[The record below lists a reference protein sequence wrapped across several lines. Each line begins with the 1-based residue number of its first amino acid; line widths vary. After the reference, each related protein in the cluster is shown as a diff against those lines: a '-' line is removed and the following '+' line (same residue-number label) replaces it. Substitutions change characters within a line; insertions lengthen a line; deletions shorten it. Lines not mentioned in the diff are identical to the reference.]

1 MAESK
6 FNFLNQN
13 TTNNIQPN
21 SADIFSE
28 DATRARLFSFANA
41 DNVEDAM
48 HNSFELSKNYLAED
62 NKTEESVEND
72 VFKPTSSI
80 DGDVIEKEINNSPK
94 YWDNLSEEEKEAY
107 RKTCKEYYKAQ
118 DAYVEEMFTEDFFKE
133 LYDQQITSQLCGQ
146 YGVDSEVQEDLK
158 KRIQDQI
165 YTNALYKSLD
175 HYKQGAGYN
184 LPQDVNTLLQG
195 WELMNLDCK
204 KEVLQ
209 SLQRGSEKQKYASEA
224 RHLYDQLKEAQ
235 KNRTKKDAKKEQ
247 TELAFKLDALYAK
260 WVSSEGWYSADEM
273 DADLEMFKEC
283 KALTHSY
290 LRNQELENASWG
302 TVEQSIDKRGHED
315 MVIDTKT
322 AECKENMIN
331 LINESQKE
339 YAEREENVYKV
350 NQIMQQIY
358 SSNSPEEIRRK
369 YFEILKQEKSS
380 MRAYFDENGNSIA
393 NETKDIDLYEMTKK
407 IAQSAY
413 YAYKLGQDRAAL
425 MNSVLD
431 NEYLA
436 DHEGQ
441 WNHFMKQGKALA
453 ISTVTSGVNK
463 FNGLRMISA
472 GARDLMFGDTE
483 VYQDEDMNIIDSDM
497 VQFDSDNNPYYVD
510 KEGNKKAV
518 KTVKMSRTT
527 LQTLGKGSEGEDL
540 WMSSQQMTDMETYN
554 VWFKS
559 SIDKAKEIG
568 SNSVALYKAGDDQSF
583 YMDVAF
589 EIVGGLT
596 SEATDLIL
604 TFASMGGAA
613 AGARLLKGAS
623 TLGRTVNKISHA
635 GAVVKGL
642 NAVKLAQPYVSNG
655 LDAIENATDISRNLF
670 QENLNEAYQA
680 LDNDIL
686 QEARAHVTQ
695 MIQNDPELQ
704 KQLADA
710 IAAGI
715 TNSLN
720 KGEVSVDGK
729 HDEDVVNAKKQFV
742 DKLVADYIDNY
753 KKTDDYRKRYNKTTD
768 IVASTTIQ
776 NSMVLGAKNFIMGA
790 VTCARIQFG
799 SKGVID
805 DATEESL
812 KLLQIDKK
820 TRRLKLG
827 DFWTKSDPNMSTKA
841 FLGQKAKAW
850 GKIITKQSVNEFIQG
865 DVDTALGDAGSVLT
879 KSAVDHYLNGDLSAD
894 SAATLIRNF
903 DDFVSYV
910 QTFAQSTVS
919 EDAINEGL
927 SGVVAKFIPVGFN
940 ADRTISYIKHRYEQS
955 VAAAEAAKN
964 GKSFTPTSY
973 FDQYESI
980 LHPGEK
986 MSRMEKLLMMSNN
999 EFYNEVFSQKE
1010 GHDQVKKRVE
1020 QFNKMLD
1027 NYDTVVQG
1035 NLNMAALENLLN
1047 GSLDPEDEN
1056 TAKLITMVEALHS
1069 LNNPID
1075 EIDKKMHEVFGT
1087 DLYAEDMWT
1096 KPDYVKTCT
1105 DEQREELLKSYYDV
1119 HTDKTR
1125 NTEEDKKALEE
1136 IGKNLDKFY
1145 QVSETYNKARQDLSN
1160 YEKKI
1165 PGGLPQELRGEILRS
1180 ATLSPLLNQR
1190 VEDLRKTIADKGF
1203 TIKQDNESQET
1214 EMFSSSVLSKSEHF
1228 RDYMLDKMKLQR
1240 RSCVSQIAE
1249 QRKQIKNLEAT
1260 KKQLLKDQKTAID
1273 TIAKK
1278 GKQATESDN
1287 KKIQQYRA
1295 DIDKKDAD
1303 IKLAEKSIQDITE
1316 MQKMHQKEIDRIN
1329 KIGKEAK
1336 KKSNDA
1342 PLTKEDLS
1350 NMGETG
1356 LAQLFSLS
1364 DDVLENCFNA
1374 DDLRFIKQMRSELKD
1389 VVVALAKTNLRKK
1402 RIDRGLADMKESP
1415 MLAYYKM
1422 TLKDIQAFKGA
1433 YWLNSIHAID
1443 KMVDNYKVTK
1453 AKLHQ
1458 KFWESSSDWETYG
1471 DALTRLSVIKQF
1483 LSDFLTG
1490 DVDSSIKFFPDMQRM
1505 ILDLYNSKA
1514 LQENKDDDDNV
1525 RKDKQ
1530 AKKEV
1535 LAALFYKLQELVSV
1549 KDIFESYSNLP
1560 EDKQKKLKLLKLL
1573 KEDST
1578 YATMFAT
1585 VDLDPKTQGTD
1596 KQIMKVLKE
1605 IATSMQDG
1613 DAKEILND
1621 LIAGHE
1627 KIKGVE
1633 QATNNRS
1640 NPNESANESA
1650 NEVSQSSR
1658 VDEDGDKDDQNNNAQ
1673 QDQEN
1678 TPKKPEDGNG
1688 QTPEPKEENSPE
1700 EGDGNPPEP
1709 KQGQSQN
1716 SDDNKENQN
1725 KNQNTP
1731 EPQSENQQAT
1741 ENVLSEPTVN
1751 EILKGKEVVEEDNML
1766 IISSKKLQ
1774 KVEEV
1779 SENGLPKDS
1788 DTMLGNTCFGYKTDT
1803 TGKVPR
1809 GTEVQDSIGDS
1820 YNKWQE
1826 SKGFNIQDVI
1836 DKVLPLVLNSS
1847 NPDVRCMYSTDV
1859 YDDYAE
1865 NKHNERPL
1873 LVIPYSE
1880 DVQKA
1885 YERVYGS
1892 ADDTNVGVIE
1902 AYENGQSKKF
1912 LVIGLLGYDNDNVQQ
1927 TTFNK
1932 VRDSNHKDIVS
1943 KQRGDLRD
1951 SAANIVITGD
1961 AYIITDIGLTTG
1973 KVEKSSDINDVNKL
1987 FESKES
1993 NPMGINKKDVS
2004 IGYYDDEGNVVI
2016 IGKTKNSPSLLM
2028 GFKLKSKQSEKSG
2041 NYVLLTPNGKG
2052 MSKIFIEPPTL
2063 DHLDLSQENN
2073 GYINSLKKVIT
2084 DVLADISNAS
2094 LNDPEVLK
2102 SAKATL
2108 QKYFFCKGD
2117 VTVSITNMGL
2127 VIKQGDTTDII
2138 KPNTPNP
2145 LEVLAKFPIRLTINK
2160 DIDIVGMISSGV
2172 IRSDAANLCTFNKT
2186 FAVKSKNGKSNHK
2199 RDQKSGSSKRKQ
2211 RQNNRI
2217 FCNGKYYEKT
2227 DDGYKDNSGNAVDDA
2242 TKNLIDFQ
2250 LLMTDTNQKEA
2261 VQINDTNYR
2270 TVYEYKGKLYIWDGA
2285 KAFIA
2290 EDSLVQAVRSYQKGQ
2305 SLQQQINDNPPE
2317 STPTP
2322 SEPEKDNLSNSQEF
2336 QGAQGGVGS
2345 QPTSSV
2351 DNVGNTTVMDK
2362 LKANSERI
2370 QSRRT
2375 SQKERRVPNNTV
2387 AVTSVKNLYEK
2398 ELPITTTDSQ
2408 GNSSPMSFDQTPLA
2422 TVTSFRGNVMDMIL
2436 RDFFANKI
2444 TQEQIDAGLDSFY
2457 PNIDN
2462 DSIKN
2467 FLNTLKVENDNKTS
2481 LLYGLLNNDDYEI
2494 ITSEFWL
2501 STYIPVDK
2509 NGEILWLPVEGK
2521 PDLIARNKKTGK
2533 FVVIDFKTKTSN
2545 GLSHDDEVHYNR
2557 QLSLYCKAIEDAGGT
2572 IEKSGLLIATVDL
2585 NTNFSASDYD
2595 KSSPYIDRNNE
2606 YQEYKDTTTKTKNAV
2621 KKTRDAQGV
2630 ETCMKVFANQKFT
2643 NSKKENPVHY
2653 NFRKATEEEKQR
2665 NPELS
2670 WVMVEDHDSNGT
2682 DVKLQC
2688 GRLATVKDRKT
2699 LRAFNDE
2706 VLNFDNLS
2714 SNYQK
2719 MLTTTLPQTNKSK
2732 TFDEKEFLKALKEN
2746 NCIVTLSGDFTK
2758 AIAKSVCYFN
2768 SIGQP
2773 LNPHTVED
2781 MSLILKAL
2789 LDLQS
2794 NHDILSD
2801 LQRSNIPNSFIQ
2813 SLTDYGFDSAG
2824 IQKILNNLKNTV
2836 SNLDGVS
2843 LNIDTS
2849 GDNSVTNTLSS
2860 YFTIISKMYP
2870 QSFVTSK
2877 NNSLEVTIDDTTI
2890 TINIVN
2896 NQVTIT
2902 SNPQNASMETKIRD
2916 KLGLNGS
2923 SSTKTEKIDTEES
2936 NYSKYISMA
2945 KKHES
2950 LVKSRVKGLMPLLKN
2965 NTWFKDLPLNDLDKC
2980 YYILGVAI
2988 HDCVDDATKVKAT
3001 LTNLNKKHITEI
3013 VDRIKNGC
3021 AGQ

>member
-13 TTNNIQPN
+13 TTNNIQPT

-80 DGDVIEKEINNSPK
+80 DGDVIEKEINNSPR
-94 YWDNLSEEEKEAY
+94 YWDDLSEEEKEAY

-133 LYDQQITSQLCGQ
+133 LYDQQMTTQLCGQ

-195 WELMNLDCK
+195 WDLMNLDCK

-209 SLQRGSEKQKYASEA
+209 TLQRGSEKQKYASEA
-224 RHLYDQLKEAQ
+224 THLYEQLKEAQ
-235 KNRTKKDAKKEQ
+235 KNRTKKDARKEQ
-247 TELAFKLDALYAK
+247 TELAIELDKLYSK
-260 WVSSEGWYSADEM
+260 WVSTDGWYSADEM

-283 KALTHSY
+283 KALVHSY
-290 LRNQELENASWG
+290 LRNQELENTRWG
-302 TVEQSIDKRGHED
+302 FAQQGIDERGHED
-315 MVIDTKT
+315 MVIDIKT

-331 LINESQKE
+331 IINESQKE

-358 SSNSPEEIRRK
+358 NSNSPEEIRRK

-380 MRAYFDENGNSIA
+380 MLAYFDANGNSNA
-393 NETKDIDLYEMTKK
+393 NETKDVDLYEMTKK

-413 YAYKLGQDRAAL
+413 YGYKLGQDCALL

-559 SIDKAKEIG
+559 SIDKAKEVG

-583 YMDVAF
+583 FMDVSF
-589 EIVGGLT
+589 EIAGGLA
-596 SEATDLIL
+596 SEATDLLL

-642 NAVKLAQPYVSNG
+642 NAIKLAQPYVSNG
-655 LDAIENATDISRNLF
+655 LDAMENATDISRNLF
-670 QENLNEAYQA
+670 QENLSEAYQA

-695 MIQNDPELQ
+695 RIQNDPELQ

-720 KGEVSVDGK
+720 KGEVSVGGNYDG
-729 HDEDVVNAKKQFV
+729 DVVNAKKQFV

-753 KKTDDYRKRYNKTTD
+753 KKTDDYRKRYNETTD

-812 KLLQIDKK
+812 KLLQVDEK
-820 TRRLKLG
+820 TKRLKLG
-827 DFWTKSDPNMSTKA
+827 DFWTKSDPDMSTKA
-841 FLGQKAKAW
+841 FLWQKAKGW
-850 GKIITKQSVNEFIQG
+850 GKVVAKQSVNEFIQG

-903 DDFVSYV
+903 DDFGSYV
-910 QTFAQSTVS
+910 QAFAQSTVS
-919 EDAINEGL
+919 DDAINEGL
-927 SGVVAKFIPVGFN
+927 SGVVAQFVPVGFN

-955 VAAAEAAKN
+955 VAAAEAVKN

-1010 GHDQVKKRVE
+1010 GYDQVKKRVE

-1027 NYDTVVQG
+1027 NYDTVVKG
-1035 NLNMAALENLLN
+1035 NLNMVAMENLLN

-1056 TAKLITMVEALHS
+1056 TAKLITMVEAIHS

-1105 DEQREELLKSYYDV
+1105 NEQREELLKSYYDV

-1125 NTEEDKKALEE
+1125 NTEEDKKALDE

-1190 VEDLRKTIADKGF
+1190 VEDLRKTLADKGF

-1214 EMFSSSVLSKSEHF
+1214 EMFSSSVLSKSERY
-1228 RDYMLDKMKLQR
+1228 RDYMLDKMALQR

-1249 QRKQIKNLEAT
+1249 QRKQIKTLEAR
-1260 KKQLLKDQKTAID
+1260 KKQLLEEQKTAID
-1273 TIAKK
+1273 AIAKK
-1278 GKQATESDN
+1278 GKQATEADN
-1287 KKIQQYRA
+1287 KKVQQYRA
-1295 DIDKKDAD
+1295 DIDKTDAD
-1303 IKLAEKSIQDITE
+1303 IKLAEKSIQDIKE
-1316 MQKMHQKEIDRIN
+1316 VQKMHQKEIDRIN

-1336 KKSNDA
+1336 KKSIDP

-1364 DDVLENCFNA
+1364 DDVLEKCFNA
-1374 DDLRFIKQMRSELKD
+1374 DDLKVIKKMRTDLKD

-1453 AKLHQ
+1453 AKLHS
-1458 KFWESSSDWETYG
+1458 KFYDQSVDWDTYG

-1490 DVDSSIKFFPDMQRM
+1490 DVDNSIKFFPDMQRM

-1514 LQENKDDDDNV
+1514 LQENKDDSDNV

-1573 KEDST
+1573 KEDPR
-1578 YATMFAT
+1578 YATKFAT

-1596 KQIMKVLKE
+1596 KQIMGVLKA
-1605 IATSMQDG
+1605 IATNMSDG
-1613 DAKEILND
+1613 DAKKILED

-1633 QATNNRS
+1633 QATDNRS

-1650 NEVSQSSR
+1650 NEVSQSSQA
-1658 VDEDGDKDDQNNNAQ
+1658 DEDGDKDDQNNNNQ
-1673 QDQEN
+1673 QGQEN

-1688 QTPEPKEENSPE
+1688 QTPEPKEENNPK

-1709 KQGQSQN
+1709 KQEQSQN
-1716 SDDNKENQN
+1716 SDDSKENQN

-1731 EPQSENQQAT
+1731 EPQPENQQAP
-1741 ENVLSEPTVN
+1741 ENVLSEPTAD
-1751 EILKGKEVVEEDNML
+1751 EILNGKDVVETDGML
-1766 IISSKKLQ
+1766 VISSKELQ
-1774 KVEEV
+1774 KVDEV
-1779 SENGLPKDS
+1779 SENGLPKDP

-1803 TGKVPR
+1803 DAKVPR

-1847 NPDVRCMYSTDV
+1847 NPEVRCMYSKDV
-1859 YDDYAE
+1859 YDSYESDD
-1865 NKHNERPL
+1865 HNERPL

-1892 ADDTNVGVIE
+1892 ANDTNVGVIE

-1927 TTFNK
+1927 TAFNK
-1932 VRDSNHKDIVS
+1932 VRASNHKDTVS
-1943 KQRGDLRD
+1943 KQRGNVRD
-1951 SAANIVITGD
+1951 ENANIVITDD
-1961 AYIITDIGLTTG
+1961 AYTITDIGLTTG

-1993 NPMGINKKDVS
+1993 NPMDIDKKDVS
-2004 IGYYDDEGNVVI
+2004 IGYYDTEGNVII
-2016 IGKTKNSPSLLM
+2016 IGSTKNSPALLS
-2028 GFKLKSKQSEKSG
+2028 GIKLKSTQSEKSG

-2063 DHLDLSQENN
+2063 DHLDLSQVDNA
-2073 GYINSLKKVIT
+2073 YINSLKNAIT
-2084 DVLADISNAS
+2084 QILSSCNNAS
-2094 LNDPEVLK
+2094 LDDKNVFENIK
-2102 SAKATL
+2102 SQL
-2108 QKYFFCKGD
+2108 QKYFFCKGE
-2117 VTVSITNMGL
+2117 VTVSITNDGI
-2127 VIKQGDTTDII
+2127 VVKQGDKIEVI
-2138 KPNTPNP
+2138 KSNTSNP

-2160 DIDIVGMISSGV
+2160 DIDIEGMISSGV
-2172 IRSDAANLCTFNKT
+2172 IRSDATNLCTFNKT
-2186 FAVKSKNGKSNHK
+2186 FAVKSKNKKTKSK
-2199 RDQKSGSSKRKQ
+2199 SGQKSGSSRRKKT
-2211 RQNNRI
+2211 QNNRI
-2217 FCNGKYYEKT
+2217 FCNGKYYTKT
-2227 DDGYKDNSGNAVDDA
+2227 DDGYKDISGNAVDED

-2250 LLMTDTNQKEA
+2250 LLMLDPNQTDA
-2261 VQINDTNYR
+2261 VQINDTNYS
-2270 TVYEYKGKLYIWDGA
+2270 TVYEYKGNLYVWKDG
-2285 KAFIA
+2285 KASEA
-2290 EDSLVQAVRSYQKGQ
+2290 EDSLVGAVREYQQ
-2305 SLQQQINDNPPE
+2305 TQATQQQIENNPPE
-2317 STPTP
+2317 STQTP
-2322 SEPEKDNLSNSQEF
+2322 PEPKTDNLSNSQGF

-2345 QPTSSV
+2345 QPTGSI
-2351 DNVGNTTVMDK
+2351 DNNGNTTVMDK
-2362 LKANSERI
+2362 LKANSDAI
-2370 QSRRT
+2370 QTRRDQ
-2375 SQKERRVPNNTV
+2375 QKERKISNNTI
-2387 AVTSVKNLYEK
+2387 AVTAVKSLYK
-2398 ELPITTTDSQ
+2398 EEPPITTTDSS
-2408 GNSSPMSFDQTPLA
+2408 GNTSVMSFDQTPLA

-2444 TQEQIDAGLDSFY
+2444 TQEQIDAGLDSIY

-2462 DSIKN
+2462 DSIKE
-2467 FLNTLKVENDNKTS
+2467 FLNTLKTENDDKTS
-2481 LLYGLLNNDDYEI
+2481 LLHGLLNKDDYEI

-2501 STYIPVDK
+2501 STQIPVNK
-2509 NGEILWLPVEGK
+2509 NGEMMWLPVEGK

-2533 FVVIDFKTKTSN
+2533 FVVIDFKTKTSK
-2545 GLSHDDEVHYNR
+2545 GLSQEDEANYNR
-2557 QLSLYCKAIEDAGGT
+2557 QLDLYCNAIKDVGGQ
-2572 IEKSGLLIATVDL
+2572 IEKSGLLVATVDL

-2606 YQEYKDTTTKTKNAV
+2606 CKEHKDTATKTQNAV
-2621 KKTRDAQGV
+2621 TKIINAQG
-2630 ETCMKVFANQKFT
+2630 EQIEKKAFSNQKFT
-2643 NSKKENPVHY
+2643 NSRKDNPVHY
-2653 NFRKATEEEKQR
+2653 NFRKATEKEKQQ
-2665 NPELS
+2665 NSELS
-2670 WVMVEDHDSNGT
+2670 WVMVEDHDKEAE
-2682 DVKLQC
+2682 DVKIKC
-2688 GRLATVKDRKT
+2688 SRIATIKDKQT
-2699 LRAFNDE
+2699 LTVFNDSTLE
-2706 VLNFDNLS
+2706 FNDLPAI
-2714 SNYQK
+2714 YQE
-2719 MLTTTLPQTNKSK
+2719 MLTSTSPQTNNSR
-2732 TFDEKEFLKALKEN
+2732 TFNKKDLLKFLKVDNRILKLSEDFS
-2746 NCIVTLSGDFTK
+2746 NC
-2758 AIAKSVCYFN
+2758 IAKSVVYFT
-2768 SIGQP
+2768 SIGQNV
-2773 LNPHTVED
+2773 NPNTVD
-2781 MSLILKAL
+2781 GMVT
-2789 LDLQS
+2789 
-2794 NHDILSD
+2794 ILSTLLELSSNAD
-2801 LQRSNIPNSFIQ
+2801 LLNDLTRNNVQNIFIQ
-2813 SLTDYGFDSAG
+2813 NLEDYGFNNAG
-2824 IQKILNNLKNTV
+2824 IQTILNSLKDNIPSLKNA
-2836 SNLDGVS
+2836 N
-2843 LNIDTS
+2843 LNISSSDV
-2849 GDNSVTNTLSS
+2849 NSVKTTLDR
-2860 YFTIISKMYP
+2860 Y
-2870 QSFVTSK
+2870 K
-2877 NNSLEVTIDDTTI
+2877 NLLAYTFRNATFKINNNCMWVTIANTIVTI
-2890 TINIVN
+2890 TIDND
-2896 NQVTIT
+2896 QVIIE
-2902 SNPQNASMETKIRD
+2902 SNPTDSSLENRIKSELNL
-2916 KLGLNGS
+2916 KLP
-2923 SSTKTEKIDTEES
+2923 SSTETGKTES
-2936 NYSKYISMA
+2936 NSIYSKYITKA
-2945 KKHES
+2945 TAFQ
-2950 LVKSRVKGLMPLLKN
+2950 N
-2965 NTWFKDLPLNDLDKC
+2965 NTQLLIQKVTTALKTNPLDEKVSLSNEDLINYVVGVIIADCNNAKDVITINRSLNQSQ
-2980 YYILGVAI
+2980 IQSI
-2988 HDCVDDATKVKAT
+2988 I
-3001 LTNLNKKHITEI
+3001 NE
-3013 VDRIKNGC
+3013 IKNGC
-3021 AGQ
+3021 KGQ